1 MPPWSVEV
9 FDHVG
14 DQRSALGN
22 LLKTGDYSDLVI
34 ICSQER
40 HKVHKA
46 IICPRSYS
54 FNEAQIGAIDLSDN
68 DPFAVSMMI
77 EYLYHQTYTIPH
89 DVKLVPMY
97 QRPSTV
103 PLPPGTVPLKITRHS
118 VSGNSSANQSL
129 LHPLQT
135 AAAAA
140 SVRPPQERASHDS
153 CLSYVNLYVHY
164 KLYTL
169 GEKYGIAG
177 LEALAVHNFE
187 TEGEKE
193 LGRSNDTY
201 FGYLIHMMKEAYNC
215 TAEGDRPLRD
225 AIVRML
231 KSKPNLFEREDMKE
245 FLKEEGLVYDLAMSY
260 VQEDQEKNRGSL
272 WLGLKL
278 ADRI

>member
-1 MPPWSVEV
+1 MPHWSVEV

-34 ICSQER
+34 ICGQER

-46 IICPRSYS
+46 IVCPRSSS
-54 FNEAQIGAIDLSDN
+54 FKVACGSGCKEAQIGAIELPND

-77 EYLYHQTYTIPH
+77 EYLYHQTYTLPY

-97 QRPSTV
+97 QRSSAV
-103 PLPPGTVPLKITRHS
+103 PFPPGTVPLKITRHS
-118 VSGNSSANQSL
+118 VSGDSSANQSL
-129 LHPLQT
+129 LHPLRT
-135 AAAAA
+135 AAT

-153 CLSYVNLYVHY
+153 YVPYVNLYVHY
-164 KLYTL
+164 KVYTL

-177 LEALAVHNFE
+177 LKALAVRNFE

-193 LGRSNDTY
+193 LGSSSVNY

-215 TAEGDRPLRD
+215 TAEGDRPLRG
-225 AIVRML
+225 AVVRML
-231 KSKPNLFEREDMKE
+231 KSKPNLFERSDMKE
-245 FLKEEGLVYDLAMSY
+245 SLKEEGLAYDLAMSY
-260 VQEDQEKNRGSL
+260 VQEDQEK
-272 WLGLKL
+272 K
-278 ADRI
+278 